1 MELFLWLLLLLGFIA
16 LLYTP
21 IKYLASPKR
30 KFNKAHKDGTFYF
43 LDNSANIRENF
54 FITYKGMMFQG
65 EKYTDNQTKSS
76 GVRSIF
82 IWSEHTSTTEDM
94 NEEDMRYIE
103 RAIHSNYPTASI
115 DWKSTKAE

>member
-65 EKYTDNQTKSS
+65 EKYTDDQTKSS
-76 GVRSIF
+76 GVCSIF
-82 IWSEHTSTTEDM
+82 IWPEHTSTIEEM
-94 NEEDMRYIE
+94 KEEDMRYIE
-103 RAIHSNYPTASI
+103 QTIHSNYPTATI
-115 DWKSTKAE
+115 DWKSTTAE

>member
-1 MELFLWLLLLLGFIA
+1 
-16 LLYTP
+16 
-21 IKYLASPKR
+21 
-30 KFNKAHKDGTFYF
+30 
-43 LDNSANIRENF
+43 
-54 FITYKGMMFQG
+54 MMFQG
-65 EKYTDNQTKSS
+65 EKYTDDQTKSS